1 MKSLADFDDNQWV
14 NRLAATLQELS
25 QAQADCVDAYFES
38 PLHDRAGNFGTGI
51 HIIRKVGEDIQHSGT
66 FGKDIHRSGRYAEA
80 LGRLYHAA
88 WFNYTPTSLG
98 YEALRPALE
107 RVLDVLRQHPV
118 LGQALSN
125 RNGNLEYWLQLLGS
139 GGLRHLVYMAAGL
152 MDRAR
157 ELPDDGF
164 SVACTELAALLLI
177 SHASDAPPALPN
189 HHNRAYHFVPFVGLQ
204 VTENVRIS
212 RGMTIVPFKEM
223 QPYLDDE
230 DLQRLAPDIAPYR
243 APDLIAAIRQ
253 PGRWKPLVQR
263 QGHREDYLPPSP
275 TRFFEDADVLLR
287 LLSIT
292 HAAPVVSL
300 GQMGF
305 CIQQPAARL
314 LGYHRYNPGINWTN
328 ARPSLNNLSEPVPLD
343 EEAFATAAR
352 PFEQRNEHRFK
363 DYAAIVARMAESRAR
378 TGPFA
383 YQDRILDVAI
393 ALEQMYEVDP
403 GEISFKLR
411 ARAACFLAD
420 TTAQRN
426 RIFGQVRDVYNLRS
440 ALVHSR
446 RKSRKSKKLLTPQ
459 HMTDT
464 FETGFAMARDTLM
477 KLLDQGPPDSWDELV
492 ISADHSR

>member
-1 MKSLADFDDNQWV
+1 MKSLADFDDSKWV
-14 NRLAATLQELS
+14 NRLAETLQDLS
-25 QAQADCVDAYFES
+25 QVQAYCVDAYFES

-51 HIIRKVGEDIQHSGT
+51 HIIRKAGEEIQHSGT

-88 WFNYTPTSLG
+88 WFNYTPASLG
-98 YEALRPALE
+98 YEPLRPALE
-107 RVLDVLRQHPV
+107 RVLDVLWQHPV
-118 LGQALSN
+118 LGQAMSN
-125 RNGNLEYWLQLLGS
+125 RKGNLEYWVQLLGS
-139 GGLRHLVYMAAGL
+139 GGLMHLVYMAAGL

-177 SHASDAPPALPN
+177 SQARHAPPALPN
-189 HHNRAYHFVPFVGLQ
+189 HHNRAYHIVPFVGLQ
-204 VTENVRIS
+204 VTENVRIAHD
-212 RGMTIVPFKEM
+212 MTLVPFKEI
-223 QPYLDDE
+223 QPYLDDD
-230 DLQRLAPDIAPYR
+230 DLQRLAPDIPPYR

-253 PGRWKPLVQR
+253 PGRWKPLVQS
-263 QGHREDYLPPSP
+263 QGHMENYLPPSP
-275 TRFFEDADVLLR
+275 RRFFDDADVILG

-292 HAAPVVSL
+292 HAAPVLSL

-314 LGYHRYNPGINWTN
+314 LGHHRYNPGINWTH
-328 ARPSLNNLSEPVPLD
+328 ARPSLNNLPNPVPLD
-343 EEAFATAAR
+343 DEAFATAAQ
-352 PFEQRNEHRFK
+352 PFERRNENRFN
-363 DYAAIVARMAESRAR
+363 DYSALVARMAESRAR

-420 TTAQRN
+420 NTAQRK
-426 RIFGQVRDVYNLRS
+426 RIFRQVRDVYNLRS

-446 RKSRKSKKLLTPQ
+446 RPSRKSKKLLNPQ
-459 HMTDT
+459 HMTET
-464 FETGFAMARDTLM
+464 FETGFALARATLM
-477 KLLDQGPPDSWDELV
+477 KLLDRGPPESWDELV
-492 ISADHSR
+492 ISADHPR

>member
-1 MKSLADFDDNQWV
+1 MKSLADFDDSKWV
-14 NRLAATLQELS
+14 NCLAETLQKLS
-25 QAQADCVDAYFES
+25 QAQAYCVDAYFES

-51 HIIRKVGEDIQHSGT
+51 HIIRKVGEEIQHSGT

-80 LGRLYHAA
+80 LGRLYHAV
-88 WFNYTPTSLG
+88 WFNYTPASLG
-98 YEALRPALE
+98 YEPLRPALE

-118 LGQALSN
+118 LGKAVSN
-125 RNGNLEYWLQLLGS
+125 RKGNLEYWVQLLGS
-139 GGLRHLVYMAAGL
+139 GGLRHFVYMAAGL

-177 SHASDAPPALPN
+177 SQARDAPPALPN
-189 HHNRAYHFVPFVGLQ
+189 HHNRAYHVVPFVGLQ
-204 VTENVRIS
+204 VTEIVRIV
-212 RGMTIVPFKEM
+212 RDMTLVPFKEI
-223 QPYLDDE
+223 QPYLDDD
-230 DLQRLAPDIAPYR
+230 DLQRLAPDIALYR

-253 PGRWKPLVQR
+253 PGRWKPLVQSEGR
-263 QGHREDYLPPSP
+263 MENYLPPSP
-275 TRFFEDADVLLR
+275 RRFFDDADVMLR

-292 HAAPVVSL
+292 HAAPVLSL

-314 LGYHRYNPGINWTN
+314 LGNHRYNPGINWTH
-328 ARPSLNNLSEPVPLD
+328 ARPSLNNLPKPVPLD
-343 EEAFATAAR
+343 HEAFATAAQ
-352 PFEQRNEHRFK
+352 PFEQRNENRFK

-411 ARAACFLAD
+411 ARAAYFLAD
-420 TTAQRN
+420 NSTQRK
-426 RIFGQVRDVYNLRS
+426 RIFRQVRDVYNLRS

-446 RKSRKSKKLLTPQ
+446 RPSKKSKKLLTPQ
-459 HMTDT
+459 HMTET
-464 FETGFAMARDTLM
+464 FETGFALARDSLM
-477 KLLDQGPPDSWDELV
+477 KLLDQGPPEGWDELV
-492 ISADHSR
+492 ISADHPR

>member
-1 MKSLADFDDNQWV
+1 MKLLADFDDNQWV
-14 NRLAATLQELS
+14 NRLAETLQELS

-38 PLHDRAGNFGTGI
+38 PLHDRAGNFGEGI
-51 HIIRKVGEDIQHSGT
+51 HIIRKVGSDIQHSGT

-88 WFNYTPTSLG
+88 WFNYTPASPG
-98 YEALRPALE
+98 HEPLRPALE
-107 RVLDVLRQHPV
+107 RVLNVLRQHPV
-118 LGQALSN
+118 LAQAVSN
-125 RNGNLEYWLQLLGS
+125 RNGNLEYWIQLLGS

-164 SVACTELAALLLI
+164 SVASTELAALLLI
-177 SHASDAPPALPN
+177 SQAFDKPPALPN

-204 VTENVRIS
+204 VTENVRIAD
-212 RGMTIVPFKEM
+212 GMTLVPFKEI
-223 QPYLDDE
+223 QPYLDDD
-230 DLQRLAPDIAPYR
+230 DLQRLAPDIAPNR

-253 PGRWKPLVQR
+253 PGRWKPLVLS
-263 QGHREDYLPPSP
+263 QGNMDNYLPPSP
-275 TRFFEDADVLLR
+275 RRFFEDADVMLR

-292 HAAPVVSL
+292 HAAPILSL

-314 LGYHRYNPGINWTN
+314 LGHHRYNPAINWTH
-328 ARPSLNNLSEPVPLD
+328 ARPSVNALPKPVPLD
-343 EEAFATAAR
+343 DEAFALAAK
-352 PFEQRNEHRFK
+352 PFEQRNENRFK
-363 DYAAIVARMAESRAR
+363 DYAAIIARMAESRAR
-378 TGPFA
+378 KGPFA

-393 ALEQMYEVDP
+393 ALEQMYELDP

-420 TTAQRN
+420 NSGQRE
-426 RIFGQVRDVYNLRS
+426 RIFRQVRDVYNLRS

-446 RKSRKSKKLLTPQ
+446 RPSKKLKKLLTPQ

-464 FETGFAMARDTLM
+464 FETGFALARATLM

-492 ISADHSR
+492 ISADHPR

>member
-1 MKSLADFDDNQWV
+1 MKSLADFDDSQWAS
-14 NRLAATLQELS
+14 RLAETLQELS
-25 QAQADCVDAYFES
+25 QAQAACVDAYFES
-38 PLHDRAGNFGTGI
+38 PLHDRTGTFGKGI
-51 HIIRKVGEDIQHSGT
+51 HGIRTVGKEIQHSGT
-66 FGKDIHRSGRYAEA
+66 FGTDIHRSGRYAEA

-88 WFNYTPTSLG
+88 WFKYTPASPG
-98 YEALRPALE
+98 YEPVRPGLE
-107 RVLDVLRQHPV
+107 RVLNVLRQHPV
-118 LGQALSN
+118 LGQVVSN
-125 RNGNLEYWLQLLGS
+125 RNGNLEYWIQLLGS
-139 GGLRHLVYMAAGL
+139 GGLRHLVYIAAGL

-177 SHASDAPPALPN
+177 SQAPDAPPALPN

-204 VTENVRIS
+204 VTENVRIA
-212 RGMTIVPFKEM
+212 RDMTLVPFKEI
-223 QPYLDDE
+223 QPYLDDD

-253 PGRWKPLVQR
+253 PGRWKPLVR
-263 QGHREDYLPPSP
+263 SQGHMENYLPPSP
-275 TRFFEDADVLLR
+275 RRFFDDADVMLR

-292 HAAPVVSL
+292 HAAPILSL

-305 CIQQPAARL
+305 CIQQPAARI
-314 LGYHRYNPGINWTN
+314 LGHHRYNPGINWTH
-328 ARPSLNNLSEPVPLD
+328 ARPSLNNLPKPVPLD
-343 EEAFATAAR
+343 DEAFATAAQ
-352 PFEQRNEHRFK
+352 PFEQRNENRFK
-363 DYAAIVARMAESRAR
+363 DYAAIVARMAESQAR
-378 TGPFA
+378 IGPFA

-420 TTAQRN
+420 NSTQRK
-426 RIFGQVRDVYNLRS
+426 RIFRQVRDVYNLRS

-446 RKSRKSKKLLTPQ
+446 RPPKKSKKLLTPQ

-464 FETGFAMARDTLM
+464 FETGFALARATLM

-492 ISADHSR
+492 ISADHPR

>member
-1 MKSLADFDDNQWV
+1 MKLFDDFDDNQWV
-14 NRLAATLQELS
+14 SRLAESLQELS
-25 QAQADCVDAYFES
+25 KAQAYCVDAYFES

-51 HIIRKVGEDIQHSGT
+51 HIIRKVGEDIQHTGT

-88 WFNYTPTSLG
+88 WFNYTPASLG
-98 YEALRPALE
+98 YEPLRPALE
-107 RVLDVLRQHPV
+107 RVLDILRQHPV
-118 LGQALSN
+118 LEQAVSN
-125 RNGNLEYWLQLLGS
+125 RKGNLEYWIQLLGS

-177 SHASDAPPALPN
+177 SQARDAPLLLPN

-204 VTENVRIS
+204 VTENIRIA
-212 RGMTIVPFKEM
+212 RDMTLVSFKDI
-223 QPYLDDE
+223 QPYLDDD
-230 DLQRLAPDIAPYR
+230 DLQRLAPDIAPNR

-253 PGRWKPLVQR
+253 PGRWKPLVQS
-263 QGHREDYLPPSP
+263 QGSMENYLPPSP
-275 TRFFEDADVLLR
+275 RCFFDDADVMLR

-292 HAAPVVSL
+292 HAAPILSL

-314 LGYHRYNPGINWTN
+314 LGYHRYNPGINWTR
-328 ARPSLNNLSEPVPLD
+328 ARPSLNNLPEPVPLD
-343 EEAFATAAR
+343 DEAFASAAQ
-352 PFEQRNEHRFK
+352 PFAQRNKKRFK
-363 DYAAIVARMAESRAR
+363 DYAALVARMAESRAR

-383 YQDRILDVAI
+383 HQDRILDVAI
-393 ALEQMYEVDP
+393 TLEQMYELDS

-411 ARAACFLAD
+411 ARAACFLTDNA
-420 TTAQRN
+420 AKRKQ
-426 RIFGQVRDVYNLRS
+426 IFREVRDVYDLRS

-446 RKSRKSKKLLTPQ
+446 RPSKKSKKLLTPQ
-459 HMTDT
+459 NMRDT
-464 FETGFAMARDTLM
+464 FETGFALARATLM

-492 ISADHSR
+492 ISADHPR

>member
-1 MKSLADFDDNQWV
+1 MKLLAGFDDNQWV
-14 NRLAATLQELS
+14 SRLAKSLQELS
-25 QAQADCVDAYFES
+25 QAQAYCVDAYFES
-38 PLHDRAGNFGTGI
+38 PLHDRTGNFGTGI

-88 WFNYTPTSLG
+88 WFNYTPASLG
-98 YEALRPALE
+98 YEPLRPALE

-118 LGQALSN
+118 LEQAVSN
-125 RNGNLEYWLQLLGS
+125 RNGNLEYWIQLLGS

-177 SHASDAPPALPN
+177 SQASDAPPALPN
-189 HHNRAYHFVPFVGLQ
+189 HHNRAYHFVPFIGLQ
-204 VTENVRIS
+204 VTENVRIA
-212 RGMTIVPFKEM
+212 RDMTLVPFKEI
-223 QPYLDDE
+223 QLYLDDD
-230 DLQRLAPDIAPYR
+230 DLQRLAPDIAPNR

-253 PGRWKPLVQR
+253 PGRWKPLVQSR
-263 QGHREDYLPPSP
+263 GNMENYLPPPPKS
-275 TRFFEDADVLLR
+275 FFDDADVMLR

-292 HAAPVVSL
+292 HAAPVLSL
-300 GQMGF
+300 GQMGY

-314 LGYHRYNPGINWTN
+314 LGYHRYNPGINWTR
-328 ARPSLNNLSEPVPLD
+328 ARPSLNNLPEPVPLD
-343 EEAFATAAR
+343 DEAFASAAQ
-352 PFEQRNEHRFK
+352 PFAQRNKKRFK
-363 DYAAIVARMAESRAR
+363 DYAALVARMAESRAR

-383 YQDRILDVAI
+383 HQDRILDVAI
-393 ALEQMYEVDP
+393 TLEQMYEVDP

-420 TTAQRN
+420 SSAQRKQ
-426 RIFGQVRDVYNLRS
+426 IFRQVRDVYNLRS

-446 RKSRKSKKLLTPQ
+446 KPSRKSKKLLTPQ
-459 HMTDT
+459 NMRYT
-464 FETGFAMARDTLM
+464 FETGFALARATLM

-492 ISADHSR
+492 ISVDHPR

>member
-1 MKSLADFDDNQWV
+1 MTSLADFDDNQWV
-14 NRLAATLQELS
+14 SRLAETLQELS
-25 QAQADCVDAYFES
+25 QAQAYCVDAYFES

-51 HIIRKVGEDIQHSGT
+51 QIIRKVGEDIQHSGT

-88 WFNYTPTSLG
+88 WFNYTPASLG
-98 YEALRPALE
+98 YEPLRPALE

-118 LGQALSN
+118 LKQAVSN
-125 RNGNLEYWLQLLGS
+125 RKGNPEYWIQLLGS

-152 MDRAR
+152 MDRAQ

-177 SHASDAPPALPN
+177 SQARYAPPALPN

-204 VTENVRIS
+204 VTENIRIA
-212 RGMTIVPFKEM
+212 RDMTLVSFKEI
-223 QPYLDDE
+223 QPYLDDD
-230 DLQRLAPDIAPYR
+230 DLQRLAPDIAPDR

-263 QGHREDYLPPSP
+263 QGSMENYLPPSP
-275 TRFFEDADVLLR
+275 RCFFDDADVILR

-292 HAAPVVSL
+292 HAAPILSL

-314 LGYHRYNPGINWTN
+314 LGHHRYNPAINWTR
-328 ARPSLNNLSEPVPLD
+328 ARPSLNNLPKPVPLD
-343 EEAFATAAR
+343 DEAFASAVK
-352 PFEQRNEHRFK
+352 PFEQRNEKRFK
-363 DYAAIVARMAESRAR
+363 DYAALVARMAESRAR

-383 YQDRILDVAI
+383 HQDKILDVAI

-420 TTAQRN
+420 NSAQRK
-426 RIFGQVRDVYNLRS
+426 RIFRQVRDVYNLRS

-446 RKSRKSKKLLTPQ
+446 KPSRKSKKLLTPQ
-459 HMTDT
+459 HMMDT
-464 FETGFAMARDTLM
+464 FETGFALARATLM
-477 KLLDQGPPDSWDELV
+477 KLLDQGRPDSWDELV
-492 ISADHSR
+492 ISADHPR